1 MTPQPTPILPPGV
14 SSALMKAAQTP
25 ITPADPLA
33 RQRAIEEVNRQA
45 RLRYPQLF
53 REEVPC
59 NE

>member
-1 MTPQPTPILPPGV
+1 MTQPATPILPPGV
-14 SSALMKAAQTP
+14 SRALIMAAQTP
-25 ITPADPLA
+25 ITPGDPLA

-59 NE
+59 SE